1 MRNGKVI
8 LDLPI
13 EPKEKELEQL
23 YSELDSLEKDM
34 GEIQAIHD
42 VFSNETRFRMMCEM
56 VRRSDSRFSQLMQKV
71 DANQKIVSE
80 GLRRMVKQ
88 SMVHRV
94 ERHPREVYY
103 FPSRL
108 GFASFLACLTM
119 RRIIEELDSD
129 EQNL

>member
-23 YSELDSLEKDM
+23 YGELDSLERDM
-34 GEIQAIHD
+34 AEIQAIHD